1 MARQY
6 HSKTSASDVLESL
19 KVVFPSSISSIEL
32 IERWGPAA
40 KSRIGELKRAG
51 WDVRSDRSGGVCHY
65 RLQSLRQGPPD
76 VTLAGV
82 TFRLGSS
89 KGWECRTHAD
99 AAEGG
104 RYTAEQ
110 LQKAEYAAI
119 EAYRRVLEG
128 GASWYRE
135 DAACDEDYGAELDD
149 LMDEVLR

>member
-1 MARQY
+1 
-6 HSKTSASDVLESL
+6 
-19 KVVFPSSISSIEL
+19 
-32 IERWGPAA
+32 
-40 KSRIGELKRAG
+40 
-51 WDVRSDRSGGVCHY
+51 
-65 RLQSLRQGPPD
+65 

-82 TFRLGSS
+82 TFRCGSAT
-89 KGWECRTHAD
+89 GWECRTHVD

-104 RYTAEQ
+104 RYSADQ

-135 DAACDEDYGAELDD
+135 EADGVREASELDD